1 MKSISMTE
9 NLNFIFKYLEKEQ
22 ISIDKAEFE
31 FQIKSHPDYPSLLA
45 ISDTLS
51 FFNIDNG
58 ALIVEVSDIELL
70 SYRFVTLLKDENNK
84 PQLFFIESNEN
95 NYFYSYDKKPITIFK
110 SELEKRWTGIVL
122 LIENTENGEL
132 TKPNTNYW
140 LRFLSIAVVLFFV
153 MVLYTLNAD
162 LSTKVFLVFPI
173 AGLLFSLAALKDLFD
188 AKSEFLNSFCN
199 MTASTSCATIVGSNK
214 WKIFEIVN
222 FSDLSMVFF
231 GSQFLGLLLF
241 LLSGN
246 FESYLNIQQILLLS
260 AVPVLFTSL
269 YYQKYV
275 EKKWCP
281 ICLVIISI
289 ILLELGY
296 FFVFQK
302 VSFTVTVPS
311 ILLYGL
317 VFMSVLMA
325 WLGLKKLLTN
335 QKELKEF
342 QIKGTRFMRNY
353 EIFKNT
359 LLVSDK
365 TNYQSLSSGNVI
377 VGNENAP
384 LKITLVTN
392 PFCGYCKEAHAIIE
406 EILKKHKDSLCVD
419 FRFNFNVEDCND
431 QFEKV
436 HQKLIQIYFDNG
448 QETFLKA
455 LHLWFEK
462 RDESQLIVSE
472 KSTITHGKISKIL
485 QEQYLMNQ
493 VNKISFTPAIII
505 NQYQFP
511 KMYDRTELVYFI
523 NDLVEDEDFQ

>member
-1 MKSISMTE
+1 MSKHIIP
-9 NLNFIFKYLEKEQ
+9 FFQYLEKEQ
-22 ISIDKAEFE
+22 IPIDKAEFE
-31 FQIKSHPDYPSLLA
+31 FQIQSHPDYPSLLA

-58 ALIVEVSDIELL
+58 ALRVEVSDIELL
-70 SYRFVTLLKDENNK
+70 SDRFVTLLKDENNK
-84 PQLFFIESNEN
+84 PQLFFIERKEN
-95 NYFYSYDKKPITIFK
+95 NYCYSYDNKLITIFK

-122 LIENTENGEL
+122 LIEKTENGEL

-140 LRFLSIAVVLFFV
+140 LRFLSIAVALFFV

-162 LSTKVFLVFPI
+162 LSTKVFLLFPI
-173 AGLLFSLAALKDLFD
+173 AGLLFSVVALKDLFG
-188 AKSEFLNSFCN
+188 AKSELLNSFCN
-199 MTASTSCATIVGSNK
+199 MTASTSCATVVGSSK

-222 FSDLSMVFF
+222 FSDLSVVFF
-231 GSQFLGLLLF
+231 SSQFLGLLVF

-246 FESYLNIQQILLLS
+246 SESYFNIQQILLIS
-260 AVPVLFTSL
+260 AVPVLFASL

-296 FFVFQK
+296 FFFFQK
-302 VSFTVTVPS
+302 VSFAVAVPS
-311 ILLYGL
+311 ILLFGL
-317 VFMSVLMA
+317 VFMSVLVA

-342 QIKGTRFMRNY
+342 QLKGTRFMRNY

-359 LLVSDK
+359 LLASDK
-365 TNYQSLSSGNVI
+365 TNYQSLSSGNLI
-377 VGNENAP
+377 VGYENAP

-392 PFCGYCKEAHAIIE
+392 PFCGYCKEAHTIVE

-419 FRFNFNVEDCND
+419 FRFNFNVEDGND

-448 QETFLKA
+448 QEAFLTA
-455 LHLWFEK
+455 LHNWFENK
-462 RDESQLIVSE
+462 DESQLIVPE
-472 KSTITHGKISKIL
+472 KSKITDFKISEIL
-485 QEQYLMNQ
+485 LEQYLMNQ
-493 VNKISFTPAIII
+493 ANEISFTPALII
-505 NQYQFP
+505 NQYQYP
-511 KMYDRTELVYFI
+511 KMYDRKELVYFI
-523 NDLVEDEDFQ
+523 NDLVEDEYFQ